1 MIPIEKAKRGIAA
14 YLDAELMPQLPTK
27 GWESVV
33 VGSAIGIA
41 IKKMEKLIDKFK
53 DNPML
58 QSLEI
63 IGQDGSVDIDALRDS
78 FKEQIAKQGYMEIN
92 NVPIVKKLTFRAEDV
107 DKLYDYIMKG

>member
-41 IKKMEKLIDKFK
+41 IKKFEKLIEKYK

-58 QSLEI
+58 QAFEI
-63 IGQDGSVDIDALRDS
+63 FSSDGSIDIDSLRDN
-78 FKEQIAKQGYMEIN
+78 FKAQIEKQGFMEIDN
-92 NVPIVKKLTFRAEDV
+92 IPIVKKLTFRAQDV
-107 DKLYDYIMKG
+107 DKLYDYITKG